1 LATEINGQFSK
12 DFSVAFKDAV
22 ITNIKKTY
30 LDGDVGKNALMQY
43 DNASQ
48 HIKTGFLL
56 KIGANVK
63 SWKNR
68 YFVALNKADN
78 YCIVYYEDATMR
90 KEKGRFCC
98 CG

>member
-1 LATEINGQFSK
+1 
-12 DFSVAFKDAV
+12 
-22 ITNIKKTY
+22 
-30 LDGDVGKNALMQY
+30 MQY

-48 HIKTGFLL
+48 NIKAGFLL

-68 YFVALNKADN
+68 YFVAKNKADN
-78 YCIVYYEDATMR
+78 YAIIYYEDETMR